1 MHLFVSAML
10 LATTALLLGIINAQ
24 PTPYAR
30 VTNRKHPDDRA
41 H

>member
-1 MHLFVSAML
+1 MHLFMSAML

-24 PTPYAR
+24 PAPYTR
-30 VTNRKHPDDRA
+30 VTNRKRPDDRN